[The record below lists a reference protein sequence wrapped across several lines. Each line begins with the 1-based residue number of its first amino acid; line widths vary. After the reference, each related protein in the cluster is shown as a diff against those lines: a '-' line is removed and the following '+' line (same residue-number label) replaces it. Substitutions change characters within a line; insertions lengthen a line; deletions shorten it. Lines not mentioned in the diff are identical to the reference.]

1 MIKIFQLFLP
11 GIKSFKSIKKEIDN
25 TSISRERFIDFIKV
39 LGLLMIIVNT
49 NFLIRFGDSYG
60 EYLIFNLSFSDP
72 LKATYS
78 WFTVGMALFFFSVG
92 FTNKIAWY
100 ANVGRDGSQ
109 WKFLTDRVNALL
121 GPAIVWIFVITLSL
135 NIYSRFANIPLF
147 FTSQDDG
154 IVPLT
159 EFIMW
164 PLWLVSIYLV
174 VVIFCPVTLF
184 LHKTNP
190 YLTLFGLIFATVAVD
205 TFEFSIAFSYLKLIN
220 YLLFWLA
227 IHQLGYF
234 FADGQIFSIKLS
246 FFTTIFIICF
256 GYLFYIN
263 NTSEE
268 FMSLSSYRL
277 IMSSNEDPPTIYY
290 LIASLGLSSGLLIL
304 RKPIEK
310 FLENKII
317 WNIFSFI
324 HANIFT
330 LFLWHIFILF
340 YLYIFNLP
348 NNIYVIALLIFGV
361 LFGDYERSVFKLS
374 PNIIRR
380 VNPLQPWP
388 TPIKAKLSYS
398 NFSLAWISS
407 LLVLIG
413 IFQITLGGI
422 GLSGFFTL
430 RELYFIS
437 SNTFEA
443 LIKVGTG
450 LLLLN
455 LTIRRVDL
463 KSKILIIAAGLQLI
477 VLLSRNTLFN
487 EITQFELYFSSV
499 LIIYFLY
506 IAFINRNYKSLN
518 SV

>member
-1 MIKIFQLFLP
+1 MIRIIQLFLP
-11 GIKSFKSIKKEIDN
+11 GLKSFRSIKKEIDS

-39 LGLLMIIVNT
+39 TGLLMIILNT
-49 NFLIRFGDSYG
+49 NYLIKFSDAYG
-60 EYLIFNLSFSDP
+60 EYLIFNLSFNDSF
-72 LKATYS
+72 KTTYS
-78 WFTVGMALFFFSVG
+78 WFTVGTALFFFSVG

-121 GPAIVWIFVITLSL
+121 GPVIVWIFVITISF
-135 NIYSRFANIPLF
+135 NIYNRYADIPLF
-147 FTSQDDG
+147 LTSQDDG

-174 VVIFCPVTLF
+174 VVIFCPVTLY

-190 YLTLFGLIFATVAVD
+190 YLTLSGLILATVIVD
-205 TFEFSIAFSYLKLIN
+205 TFEFSLAFSYLKLIN
-220 YLLFWLA
+220 YLLFWLT

-234 FADGQIFSIKLS
+234 FADGKIFSMKIS
-246 FFTTIFIICF
+246 FFMTIFILCF
-256 GYLFYIN
+256 GYLFYKN
-263 NTSEE
+263 NVSEE
-268 FMSLSSYRL
+268 FMSLASYRL
-277 IMSSNEDPPTIYY
+277 IQLSNEDPPTIYY
-290 LIASLGLSSGLLIL
+290 LIASIGLSSGFLIL

-310 FLENKII
+310 LLENKLI
-317 WNIFSFI
+317 WSILSFI

-348 NNIYVIALLIFGV
+348 KILYIFTLLIFGI

-374 PNIIRR
+374 PNITRR

-422 GLSGFFTL
+422 GLTGFFTL

-443 LIKVGTG
+443 LIKIGTG

-455 LTIRRVDL
+455 LTIRRDDL
-463 KSKILIIAAGLQLI
+463 KTRILIIAAFLQLT
-477 VLLSRNTLFN
+477 VLMSRNILFN
-487 EITQFELYFSSV
+487 EISQFELYFSIG

-506 IAFINRNYKSLN
+506 IAFINRNYKSLI

>member
-1 MIKIFQLFLP
+1 
-11 GIKSFKSIKKEIDN
+11 
-25 TSISRERFIDFIKV
+25 
-39 LGLLMIIVNT
+39 
-49 NFLIRFGDSYG
+49 
-60 EYLIFNLSFSDP
+60 
-72 LKATYS
+72 
-78 WFTVGMALFFFSVG
+78 
-92 FTNKIAWY
+92 
-100 ANVGRDGSQ
+100 
-109 WKFLTDRVNALL
+109 
-121 GPAIVWIFVITLSL
+121 
-135 NIYSRFANIPLF
+135 
-147 FTSQDDG
+147 
-154 IVPLT
+154 
-159 EFIMW
+159 
-164 PLWLVSIYLV
+164 
-174 VVIFCPVTLF
+174 
-184 LHKTNP
+184 
-190 YLTLFGLIFATVAVD
+190 
-205 TFEFSIAFSYLKLIN
+205 
-220 YLLFWLA
+220 
-227 IHQLGYF
+227 
-234 FADGQIFSIKLS
+234 
-246 FFTTIFIICF
+246 
-256 GYLFYIN
+256 
-263 NTSEE
+263 
-268 FMSLSSYRL
+268 
-277 IMSSNEDPPTIYY
+277 MSSNEDPPTIYY

-317 WNIFSFI
+317 WSVFSFI

-487 EITQFELYFSSV
+487 EITQFELYFSSA